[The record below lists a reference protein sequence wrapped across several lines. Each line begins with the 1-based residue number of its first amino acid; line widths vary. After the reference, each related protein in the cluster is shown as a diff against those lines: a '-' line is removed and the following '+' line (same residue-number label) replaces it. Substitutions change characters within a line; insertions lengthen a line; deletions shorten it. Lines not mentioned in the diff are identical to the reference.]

1 MLEVPKE
8 ILLSL
13 RTSRVSTS
21 SQCPWGKPWHFES
34 PCLLEPRPTSAYLDH
49 YNRALASWAIPPIG
63 AYGLVAFSL
72 LRESHRWVIPVTV
85 LLKKRAK
92 WSTKDTEDQPFLSL
106 LHRSLAWDERTRVTL
121 RCERQERTVPQVDR
135 VVLSK
140 ACCAPSALTGTQSPA
155 SDDNSR
161 RRSRRSYD
169 DIPWY

>member
-1 MLEVPKE
+1 MTF
-8 ILLSL
+8 LLLLMSL
-13 RTSRVSTS
+13 PSYL
-21 SQCPWGKPWHFES
+21 
-34 PCLLEPRPTSAYLDH
+34 PCLRQHILGITPGLSFLGNPSRPRIRLIPAQLLTST
-49 YNRALASWAIPPIG
+49 
-63 AYGLVAFSL
+63 
-72 LRESHRWVIPVTV
+72 ESVGRFTPVTV